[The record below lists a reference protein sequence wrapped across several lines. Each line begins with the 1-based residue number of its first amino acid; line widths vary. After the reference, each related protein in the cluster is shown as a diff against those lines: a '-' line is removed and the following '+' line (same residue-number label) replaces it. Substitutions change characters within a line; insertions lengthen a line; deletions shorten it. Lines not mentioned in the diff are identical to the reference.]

1 MSAAVRNEKWPDS
14 SSIRGGRAP
23 KFLVIRR
30 DNIGDLV
37 CTTPLLQA
45 LRARYPSAR
54 LVALVTSYNSP
65 VIDRHPALDVVYR
78 YTKLKHRT
86 AGASVMSL
94 LAQRLRMLWR
104 LRRERFD
111 YVIVAG
117 TVFQPRIARLAR
129 WLRVKRAVGYVEP
142 NDSRSR
148 LIDIGIPRSSEP
160 LHQVEAVFRLLQ
172 PLGIDGL
179 PPPAQV
185 FPDPSE
191 VDAARQRLRAHGYGA
206 GTRVVGVH
214 LSTRKPSNRW
224 PDDKYIDLIRR
235 LHSIYDAVF
244 LLLWAPGDAANPRH
258 PGDDASAAAIK
269 SALPGVP
276 VVAYAMG
283 PLSQLIAD
291 LSLCDSVITS
301 DGGAMHIAAGLGKP
315 ILCFFGDTD
324 ATHWRPWVV
333 PHVLLQPPS
342 RRAADIGVDEAVTG
356 FQHLMNTVGSAT
368 TKRRDSN
375 GMGCA

>member
-1 MSAAVRNEKWPDS
+1 MHTVESAESLRV
-14 SSIRGGRAP
+14 
-23 KFLVIRR
+23 LVVRR

-45 LRARYPSAR
+45 LRGRYPNAH
-54 LVALVTSYNSP
+54 LAVLVTSYNTA
-65 VIDRHPALDVVYR
+65 VIDHHPALDAVYR
-78 YTKLKHRT
+78 YTKLKHR
-86 AGASVMSL
+86 ALDGAVLSL
-94 LAQRLRMLWR
+94 LVQHARTLWR

-111 YVIVAG
+111 YAILAG
-117 TVFQPRIARLAR
+117 AAFQPRVARLAR
-129 WLRVKRAVGYVEP
+129 WLGVTRIIGYIEP
-142 NDSRSR
+142 GDSRSR
-148 LIDIGIPRSSEP
+148 LIDIGIPRPSEP

-185 FPDPSE
+185 FPDPSD
-191 VDAARQRLRAHGYGA
+191 VDAARQRLRAHGYGV

-224 PDDKYIDLIRR
+224 PDDQYIDLIRR

-276 VVAYAMG
+276 VVAYPMG

-324 ATHWRPWVV
+324 ATHWRPWAV
-333 PHVLLQPPS
+333 PHVLLQSPS
-342 RRAADIGVDEAVTG
+342 RRAADIGVDEAVAG
-356 FQHLMNTVGSAT
+356 FQHLMNTADSAT
-368 TKRRDSN
+368 TKRDGSD
-375 GMGCA
+375 MGRT